1 MRKVIILFLAIG
13 IFSPTLS
20 AAQTSVPFEGK
31 IDFENKRMDFA
42 VFLSDTSRINAQFA
56 QNTDKNFSC
65 TVNVEHLDAP
75 FFDISTILEGSL
87 TVQEDEGGKFF
98 IGRMRSRYTLLNY
111 KPVGEMIAEIDIR
124 KEGMRFVSFS
134 VGNITGSGT
143 VTLRQPPELDIDL
156 KIKEVS
162 LADFINFWAGRPDVA
177 AEGLV
182 SGEMK
187 IGGDVTNLRLG
198 GEFASYGGYVDEL
211 NFDNIVIFAEGI
223 YPVVHLFNS
232 SVSTTEGLTFSVD
245 GSLNLAQRDTLD
257 KQILALSQA
266 PLVTS
271 DNTKLEWT
279 FKRIQKEKDA
289 GKTELKYLR
298 KKNDALDRP
307 DREQSGDMLGIER
320 SVKF

>member
-1 MRKVIILFLAIG
+1 MYKAIIFFLAIG

-31 IDFENKRMDFA
+31 IDLENKRMDFA
-42 VFLSDTSRINAQFA
+42 VHLSDTSRINAQFV
-56 QNTDKNFSC
+56 QNTDKNFSS
-65 TVNVEHLDAP
+65 TLNVEHLNTP

-87 TVQEDEGGKFF
+87 TVQEDESGKFF
-98 IGRMRSRYTLLNY
+98 TGRIKSRYTLLNY
-111 KPVGEMIAEIDIR
+111 KPVGEMLAEIDVR
-124 KEGMRFVSFS
+124 KEKIRFVSFS

-143 VTLRQPPELDIDL
+143 VELRQPPELDFDL

-187 IGGDVTNLRLG
+187 IGGNVTNLRLG
-198 GEFASYGGYVDEL
+198 GKFASYGGYVEDL

-223 YPVVHLFNS
+223 YPTVHLFNS
-232 SVSTTEGLTFSVD
+232 SVSTTEGLTFTVD

-257 KQILALSQA
+257 KQILALRQE
-266 PLVTS
+266 PLVTG
-271 DNTKLEWT
+271 DDTKLEWT
-279 FKRIQKEKDA
+279 FKRVQKEKDA

-298 KKNDALDRP
+298 KKKDDLDRSE
-307 DREQSGDMLGIER
+307 REQSGDMLGIER